1 MTYTAPNDL
10 FTSEEAILSLAS
22 SIADEDRTN
31 LGNGTINGALDVL
44 ADALAERNVEVP
56 PMNAG
61 AILAL
66 AQYASGMVKPEG
78 TIAITENGEGID
90 VAQYATADVSV
101 SGGASTTDVYLWND
115 DGGLG
120 AHGVTAAKYMA
131 GAGSFEELQFEG
143 ITADDG
149 GATVYGVK
157 VKDVPAGALV
167 LLDTVSGTIEQYI
180 GYSNVTFQPQ
190 TDVAAGPFAP
200 MPIDG
205 LYAVGSYNT
214 DA

>member
-1 MTYTAPNDL
+1 MSYTAPQYVDTKEQAVL
-10 FTSEEAILSLAS
+10 ALAS
-22 SIADEDRTN
+22 TIADEDKSA
-31 LGNGTINGALDVL
+31 LGDGSVNRALDVL
-44 ADALAERNVEVP
+44 ADTLAGENVDVP
-56 PMNAG
+56 QTNAG

-66 AQYASGMVKPEG
+66 AQYVGG
-78 TIAITENGEGID
+78 
-90 VAQYATADVSV
+90 
-101 SGGASTTDVYLWND
+101 GGASTTDVYLWND

-149 GATVYGVK
+149 GTTVYGVK
-157 VKDVPAGALV
+157 VKGVPAGALV
-167 LLDTVSGTIEQYI
+167 LLDTVSGTLDLFI
-180 GYSNVTFQPQ
+180 GYSNVTFPPQ
-190 TDVAAGPFAP
+190 TNVATGPFAP

-205 LYAVGSYNT
+205 LYAVGPYNT